1 MFNIKVPFNVL
12 GIYSK
17 DFKPLNFKLLQAMRA
32 VWKSMD
38 APSLRMWIRD
48 YICLKGKKTKK
59 DFVKLW
65 EPNINI
71 IKDGNVSFA

>member
-1 MFNIKVPFNVL
+1 
-12 GIYSK
+12 
-17 DFKPLNFKLLQAMRA
+17 MRA

-71 IKDGNVSFA
+71 IKDGNVSFAWKENMDNLVNVNIWFYCILSYIGVK